1 MNHMKSVVFL
11 CSCLL
16 LILSLAGC
24 GSMFPIKAYT
34 IQTAKPPATQQAATH
49 LSLSNRGQPVDEPYT
64 VLGKVMAYKRGGLGA
79 TRELDYVSTP
89 PADMVQALKGPALA
103 MGADG
108 VIGIYHGEYR
118 GMNSAGEYVSGL
130 AVTHSDMGAA
140 TSMGHADLQVGI
152 LPVQT
157 GKSTIDADDYADIDR
172 DFRVGAR
179 WLLEN
184 KGYYAPVDTRVK
196 FKGSVADLQAMSR
209 NELDRLYGADTELL
223 LVLELLDEQAVVPV
237 LVEQR
242 TVKLKATLFSKS
254 LKQVIWENTVEKE
267 QVTGVFWIWMATS
280 MARATAIESV
290 LEPMP
295 FFMRADNKEF
305 TRYQPDMIKKMAP
318 EK

>member
-1 MNHMKSVVFL
+1 
-11 CSCLL
+11 
-16 LILSLAGC
+16 
-24 GSMFPIKAYT
+24 MFPIKAYS
-34 IQTAKPPATQQAATH
+34 IQTTKLPTTQQPAK
-49 LSLSNRGQPVDEPYT
+49 SLTMIDLGQPVPEPYT

-89 PADMVQALKGPALA
+89 PADMVKALKAPAIAL
-103 MGADG
+103 GADA

-118 GMNSAGEYVSGL
+118 GVGSAGEYVSGL
-130 AVTHSDMGAA
+130 AVTHTDMRAGTRTGHSD
-140 TSMGHADLQVGI
+140 LRVGI

-157 GKSTIDADDYADIDR
+157 GKSTIDADDYAEIDR

-179 WLLEN
+179 WMLEN

-196 FKGSVADLQAMSR
+196 FKGNVADLQAMSA
-209 NELDRLYGADTELL
+209 NELDQLYGADTELL
-223 LVLELLDEQAVVPV
+223 LVLELLDEQAAVPV

-254 LKQVIWENTVEKE
+254 LKQIIWENTVEKE
-267 QVTGVFWIWMATS
+267 QVTGVFWMWMATS
-280 MARATAIESV
+280 MARASAIESV

-295 FFMRADNKEF
+295 FFMRAGNKEF
-305 TRYQPDMIKKMAP
+305 TRYQPDMIKKMVP